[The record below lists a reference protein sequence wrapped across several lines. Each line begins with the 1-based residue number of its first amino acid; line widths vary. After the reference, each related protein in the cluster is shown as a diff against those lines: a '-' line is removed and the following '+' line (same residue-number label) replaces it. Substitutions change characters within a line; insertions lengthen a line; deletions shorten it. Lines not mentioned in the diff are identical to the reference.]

1 MKGHIRNIYPG
12 GNTPEGFYS
21 YYNYI
26 LPQRKAE
33 KIFCLKGGPGVGKST
48 FMKEIGKYFSEKGED
63 VDLLWCSSDADSLDG
78 VVLKSRRAFERLEFT
93 GYEIASVQEWYKRK
107 ASRDHMAR
115 RQYFDLE
122 RNRRQRGDLYITT
135 ILDEEMKPD
144 DPRLR

>member
-1 MKGHIRNIYPG
+1 MR
-12 GNTPEGFYS
+12 
-21 YYNYI
+21 
-26 LPQRKAE
+26 L
-33 KIFCLKGGPGVGKST
+33 GKLGQQ
-48 FMKEIGKYFSEKGED
+48 F
-63 VDLLWCSSDADSLDG
+63 
-78 VVLKSRRAFERLEFT
+78 VLKSRRVFERLEFT
-93 GYEIASVQEWYKRK
+93 GYEIASVQEWDMRK